1 MHREYNYDSDSDEFR
16 NELFQ
21 KYLRKNIEKK
31 SQVKIP

>member
-1 MHREYNYDSDSDEFR
+1 MDKQYDSNSDEFR
-16 NELFQ
+16 IDLFE